1 MQVTIKTSGS
11 TGEPKWVTHD
21 ITHFMKPTHYL
32 IEKWGINRND
42 VILNPFPTWT
52 IANWAFCVM
61 PSIWTGA
68 RVVNVPFELRTF
80 WDTVDEVRPTIMTLA
95 VRTMRALFKMHHPDL
110 SYLRHFATGS
120 APVEIDEITLMK
132 ETCAQNVWNIY
143 GSTECIPPV
152 FLSNDHWFGFDSPY
166 TIEWYGDINRRSL
179 KVDGVET
186 GDLFYNGFCMERE
199 ENKTWKNT

>member
-1 MQVTIKTSGS
+1 
-11 TGEPKWVTHD
+11 
-21 ITHFMKPTHYL
+21 
-32 IEKWGINRND
+32 
-42 VILNPFPTWT
+42 
-52 IANWAFCVM
+52 
-61 PSIWTGA
+61 
-68 RVVNVPFELRTF
+68 
-80 WDTVDEVRPTIMTLA
+80 MTLA

-120 APVEIDEITLMK
+120 APVEIDDITLMK